1 MNTRYPTLEDALVVI
16 RAVHGGEPLRYVRD
30 TVLLQSALE
39 RPSATLFGRDAYPDI
54 HTKAAALLHSLL
66 RNHALID
73 GNKRTGWILCALF
86 FAMNGFEEKYDEDAM
101 FDFVLAVAAGR
112 IEDVKQI
119 AERLAEWFAR

>member
-1 MNTRYPTLEDALVVI
+1 GAL
-16 RAVHGGEPLRYVRD
+16 
-30 TVLLQSALE
+30 
-39 RPSATLFGRDAYPDI
+39 
-54 HTKAAALLHSLL
+54 ALLASQSRSH
-66 RNHALID
+66 RWKQTDI
-73 GNKRTGWILCALF
+73 WILCALF